1 MYGTTKAGKGRKKS
15 TVLGPIIRRGESK
28 GSGKWEWEWEWE
40 CDAMPCHAMPQK
52 MGWMMDDGWMDM

>member
-15 TVLGPIIRRGESK
+15 TVLDPIIRRGESK
-28 GSGKWEWEWEWE
+28 GSGKWEWE
-40 CDAMPCHAMPQK
+40 CHAMPCYAMPQK